1 MWHIAPILWA
11 WPRTSFLYV
20 PRSRDRDGE
29 VECTQCLSTLG
40 ILSIARLFAE
50 EEQFSAICHF
60 SAAHLQRNYLSIL
73 PVCSFAP
80 WCRRAVPALV
90 VGNCWTF
97 NQKVC
102 LCCKKAHMGGGGG
115 KSDLCVLCSWVS
127 YQCQESPENHQFPIL
142 RVGDRVSEARVS
154 LEVHAG
160 GTMLFPLAAGS
171 AFNIFSQVLQ
181 DPRSCFSIS
190 AGKLQG
196 AVLHD
201 PIGLFCHGLEGGVKS
216 ALSGKGGWGGL

>member
-154 LEVHAG
+154 LEEPG
-160 GTMLFPLAAGS
+160 SMLEALCFFHLPLGVLSTFS
-171 AFNIFSQVLQ
+171 AKCYRTLDHVSQFLQ
-181 DPRSCFSIS
+181 ENC
-190 AGKLQG
+190 KE
-196 AVLHD
+196 
-201 PIGLFCHGLEGGVKS
+201 LFCMTLLVCFVTV
-216 ALSGKGGWGGL
+216 